1 MSNWRSP
8 GLDYIQGIWLRRFS
22 SFHQTIAEILNNKLQ
37 SASILGWMVKS
48 RTVLIQKE
56 PTKGNPVGSYRP
68 IACLNLVWKLLT
80 GIITD
85 KLYERLETQ
94 NLCPEEP
101 ERCR

>member
-1 MSNWRSP
+1 MSNWKSP
-8 GLDYIQGIWLRRFS
+8 RLDYIQGIWLRRFS
-22 SFHQTIAEILNNKLQ
+22 SFHQTIAEILNNELQ

-94 NLCPEEP
+94 NLFPEEP
-101 ERCR
+101 ERCS

>member
-1 MSNWRSP
+1 
-8 GLDYIQGIWLRRFS
+8 
-22 SFHQTIAEILNNKLQ
+22 
-37 SASILGWMVKS
+37 MVKS

-94 NLCPEEP
+94 NLFPEEP
-101 ERCR
+101 ERCSWRSRGTKDQLLIDKSVIKNR